1 MWAKQRELYDSDD
14 EVDQSGV
21 GAYHTIAKPAVINE
35 LSEGATSHPCT
46 RTMSNFSAQYK
57 NFKQQKQGKNLERR
71 NINMTGKK
79 EFM

>member
-14 EVDQSGV
+14 EVDHHGA
-21 GAYHTIAKPAVINE
+21 GAYYSVAKPAIINE
-35 LSEGATSHPCT
+35 QSEAGTSHPCN

-57 NFKQQKQGKNLERR
+57 NFKQQKQGKSMERR
-71 NINMTGKK
+71 NINMAGKK